1 MLWLIY
7 VGIVF
12 IMSGEDVYIFSN
24 TKLAI
29 IIGSILKSVG
39 FFLLMVA
46 CSSLHDEIEDLNRRL
61 DKIER
66 RAHDGCKRC
75 DSKNTS
81 S

>member
-1 MLWLIY
+1 MFWLMY
-7 VGIVF
+7 VGILF
-12 IMSGEDVYIFSN
+12 IISGEELFIFCN
-24 TKLAI
+24 TKVTTV
-29 IIGSILKSVG
+29 IGSILKSVG
-39 FFLLMVA
+39 ILLLIIA
-46 CSSLHDEIEDLNRRL
+46 CSSLHDEIEDLDRRL